1 MNPGYAG
8 RSDLPDN
15 LKALFRP
22 VAMMIPDY
30 ALVAEVMLLSEG
42 ACGGFAQHL
51 AVMLCI
57 HALQLM
63 QGGTGLCPCAQS
75 RFLGVCM
82 VMFWLPAPQQ

>member
-42 ACGGFAQHL
+42 
-51 AVMLCI
+51 MLGPS
-57 HALQLM
+57 H
-63 QGGTGLCPCAQS
+63 T
-75 RFLGVCM
+75 
-82 VMFWLPAPQQ
+82 